1 MEFMV
6 NSTKEQIEYKK
17 NNQKTQRKEDS
28 NYQKQIFEV
37 YYFTIL
43 QYAIYSSNHKQ
54 ITKLRQYYEK
64 QGYEF
69 NKMFSSAERQLNKIK
84 NPEITLKPFINNL
97 TTIAK
102 TF

>member
-1 MEFMV
+1 MR
-6 NSTKEQIEYKK
+6 NQTQKELKSAVKK
-17 NNQKTQRKEDS
+17 QQKHKEDS

-69 NKMFSSAERQLNKIK
+69 NKLFSSAERQLNKME
-84 NPEITLKPFINNL
+84 NPETTLKPFIKSLN
-97 TTIAK
+97 TIIRS
-102 TF
+102 FRN